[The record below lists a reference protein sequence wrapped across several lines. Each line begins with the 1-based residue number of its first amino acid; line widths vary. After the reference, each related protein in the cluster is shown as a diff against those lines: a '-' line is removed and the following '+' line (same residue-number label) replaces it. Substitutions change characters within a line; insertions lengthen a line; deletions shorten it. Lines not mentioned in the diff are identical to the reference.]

1 MHVNPVICKS
11 KAPFNPILGETFQVK
26 KSNRTQLF
34 LEQTCHHPPTS
45 HYIIIG
51 PDESYKIFGYA
62 TVKNFNLTKFIYFFF
77 KKIICI
83 KKYLII

>member
-51 PDESYKIFGYA
+51 PEESYKIFGYA
-62 TVKNFNLTKFIYFFF
+62 IVKNFNLTHRKFTFFNDMINF
-77 KKIICI
+77 
-83 KKYLII
+83 L